1 MTDVDVLSSKEKR
14 ILKLFT
20 VETVGFTLMTM
31 GVAYIRSYS
40 SLDTRWL
47 LTIFVWIFGFLAA
60 SSAMALLLIR
70 REILKR
76 LEEHKS

>member
-1 MTDVDVLSSKEKR
+1 MTYVDVLSPKEKR

-20 VETVGFTLMTM
+20 VETVGFTLMTI
-31 GVAYIRSYS
+31 GVVYIRSYT

-47 LTIFVWIFGFLAA
+47 LTIFIWIFGFLAA
-60 SSAMALLLIR
+60 SSAIALLLIR

-76 LEEHKS
+76 IEEQKS